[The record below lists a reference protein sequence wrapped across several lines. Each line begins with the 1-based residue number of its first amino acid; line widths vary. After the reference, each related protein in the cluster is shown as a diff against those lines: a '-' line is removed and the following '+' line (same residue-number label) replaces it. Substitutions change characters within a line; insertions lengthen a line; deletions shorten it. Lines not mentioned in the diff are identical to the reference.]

1 MALARARARAR
12 AMKVSALCIISLLI
26 IIFSKSHALPSS
38 SLDKDSIC
46 RTTPHADHCNYIL
59 TSNRLHT
66 IFDYGNI
73 SIHHSLSNARSLL
86 ASVEH
91 FLRLPSTS
99 LEKVR
104 ALEDCRFLSDQNVD
118 FLSQVSDGLSSFNAD
133 DLDALLS
140 AALANVE
147 TCFQGLESVPLAS
160 NIKDRLYR
168 LNGTKSISVSLAVF
182 RHWDHGDF
190 TVTRR
195 NLMVPKSDSIIERNS
210 PLSLLMS
217 TDKQVIHEFAT
228 GKKDIEML
236 TNGNISVAQ
245 VVVVSPRGDGQ
256 FTTINDA
263 IAAAPNNPGDSDQ
276 YFVIYVVTGIYE
288 EHISIP
294 KNKQNLILIGNGI
307 GRTIITGNRST
318 ADGLT
323 TFNTATF
330 AVVGKKFIAVDI
342 TFQNTAGPTKGQA
355 VAVRNGAEK
364 SVFYRC
370 SFEGYQDTL
379 YAHSARQF
387 YRECDIYGTVDF
399 IFGNAPVVFQ
409 KCNIYPRLPLP
420 NQQTII
426 TAQGRTDPNQRTGIS
441 IDDCVIKATGD
452 LASSSGAKKTYLGR
466 PWKEYSRTVYVRSF
480 MDSLIEPSGWI
491 QWNRDYDSTLYYAE
505 YKNNGP
511 GSSTDYRVNWPGY
524 HKDIS
529 STEVDQFSVSN
540 FINGD
545 KWLPATGVPFN
556 GDFH

>member
-1 MALARARARAR
+1 MYFCAESFSIVLLNQ
-12 AMKVSALCIISLLI
+12 SALNHSE
-26 IIFSKSHALPSS
+26 
-38 SLDKDSIC
+38 DSIC
-46 RTTPHADHCNYIL
+46 KTTPHADYCNYIL
-59 TSNRLHT
+59 PSNKLHS

-91 FLRLPSTS
+91 LLALPSTS
-99 LEKVR
+99 LGTVR

-118 FLSQVSDGLSSFNAD
+118 YLSQVSDGLNSFVAD
-133 DLDALLS
+133 DLHALLS

-147 TCFQGLESVPLAS
+147 TCFQGLESMPLAS
-160 NIKDRLYR
+160 SIKDRLFR
-168 LNGTKSISVSLAVF
+168 SNGTKSISVSLAVF
-182 RHWDHGDF
+182 RHWDDGDS

-195 NLMVPKSDSIIERNS
+195 NLMVPKSGSIHERNS

-217 TDKQVIHEFAT
+217 TDKQAIHEFAT
-228 GKKDIEML
+228 GKKDIKTL
-236 TNGNISVAQ
+236 TNGKISVAQ
-245 VVVVSPRGDGQ
+245 VVMVSPRGDGQ

-263 IAAAPNNPGDSDQ
+263 IASAPNNPSDNNQ
-276 YFVIYVVTGIYE
+276 YFVIYVVSGIYE
-288 EHISIP
+288 KNILIP
-294 KNKQNLILIGNGI
+294 SNKKNLILIGDGI
-307 GRTIITGNRST
+307 GRTIITGSRST

-330 AVVGKKFIAVDI
+330 AVAGKKFIAVDI
-342 TFQNTAGPTKGQA
+342 TFRNTAGPSKGQA

-409 KCNIYPRLPLP
+409 KCNIYPRLLP
-420 NQQTII
+420 NKHNII

-441 IDDCVIKATGD
+441 IDNCIIKASGD

-466 PWKEYSRTVYVRSF
+466 PWRQYSRTVYVRSF

-491 QWNRDYDSTLYYAE
+491 EWNRDYGSTLYYAE
-505 YKNNGP
+505 YRNYGP

-529 STEVDQFSVSN
+529 STEADKFSVSN

-545 KWLPATGVPFN
+545 KWLPETGVPFN
-556 GDFH
+556 GDFL